1 MCGIAGFFTSKPSA
15 DSIPILNRMAD
26 SIRHRGPDDFGVYS
40 DPYCSLGHRRLSIV
54 DLSTGHQPMSNETG
68 QIRVVFNGEIY
79 NHADLRPELEAAG
92 HRYQSRSD
100 TETILHAYEQFGPDC
115 VTRFRGMFA
124 FAIWDQPARTLFLAR
139 DRLGIKPLY
148 YFFDGT
154 VFVFASEIKAL
165 LMHPR
170 ISPRLEESLL
180 PEYLS
185 FGYISEER
193 TLFAGIRKLMPGHT
207 MRISLDDFTPR
218 IDCYWQLPARVT
230 GESRTDAEWTQATR
244 SNLEESVRLRLMSDV
259 PLGVFL
265 SGGLDSS
272 AIAAIMQGMVS
283 EPVKTFSVGYSEAQ
297 YSELSYARAVAKLL
311 GTDHQEIVVSKSDF
325 FARLPSLVW
334 HEDEPITWP
343 SSVSLHFVSE
353 LAAQRVKVVLTGE
366 GSDELFGGYGRY
378 RYQLL
383 NQRWL
388 KIYQL
393 LPNGARRMIRENIE
407 SSSLLSG
414 SLRRKLN
421 HTVLGRTGNI
431 ESLYLENFYGAF
443 SQKELAGLFHLSGDP
458 FASYLAAWNAAPNLP
473 PLERMLYADKR
484 TYLIELLM
492 KQDRMSMSASI
503 ESRVPFLDHV
513 FVEFASQIPA
523 RLKITKGSAKHILK
537 ESVSDLLPASIVH
550 RKKMGFPTPLRQ
562 WLMEPDS
569 APLYDFLQDSDGL
582 LAEYIE
588 RDRLAALL
596 TRHRSGAE
604 DATNR
609 IWNLLNLQLWG
620 DIFLRGNRERW
631 SGGLLT
637 PSRMPASV

>member
-1 MCGIAGFFTSKPSA
+1 MCGIAGFVGSKPSP
-15 DSIPILNRMAD
+15 DSVPILNRMSD
-26 SIRHRGPDDFGVYS
+26 CIRHRGPDDFGAYS
-40 DPYCSLGHRRLSIV
+40 DAYCSLGHRRLSIV
-54 DLSTGHQPMSNETG
+54 DLSTGHQPMANETG
-68 QIRVVFNGEIY
+68 QIHVIFNGEIY

-92 HRYQSRSD
+92 HRYHSRSD

-124 FAIWDQPARTLFLAR
+124 FAIWDERARVLFLAR

-165 LMHPR
+165 LKHPR

-185 FGYISEER
+185 FGYVSEER
-193 TLFAGIRKLMPGHT
+193 TLFSGIRKLMPGHT
-207 MRISLDDFTPR
+207 LRISVDDFTPK
-218 IDCYWQLPARVT
+218 IAAYWQLPTRLT
-230 GESRTDAEWTQATR
+230 GETRSDAEWTAATR
-244 SNLEESVRLRLMSDV
+244 SNLEESVRLRLMADV

-272 AIAAIMQGMVS
+272 AIAAIMRRMVA
-283 EPVKTFSVGYSEAQ
+283 EPVKTFSVGYAEAQ
-297 YSELSYARAVAKLL
+297 YSELSYARAVAGQL
-311 GTDHQEIVVSKSDF
+311 GTDHQEIVISKSDF
-325 FARLPSLVW
+325 FGRLPSLIW
-334 HEDEPITWP
+334 HEDEPIAWP
-343 SSVSLHFVSE
+343 SSVSLHFVSQ
-353 LAAQRVKVVLTGE
+353 LAAKRVKVVLTGE
-366 GSDELFGGYGRY
+366 GSDEVFGGYGRY

-383 NQRWL
+383 NERWL
-388 KIYQL
+388 RMYRL
-393 LPNGARRMIRENIE
+393 VPASARRMIREKIE

-414 SLRRKLN
+414 SIRRKLN
-421 HTVLGRTGNI
+421 HTVLGREGTLQ
-431 ESLYLENFYGAF
+431 SLYLENFYGAF
-443 SQKELAGLFHLSGDP
+443 SQKELAGLFHLAGDP
-458 FASYLAAWNAAPNLP
+458 FANYLKAWSAAPDLP
-473 PLERMLYADKR
+473 TLERMLYADKR

-492 KQDRMSMSASI
+492 KQDQMSMSASI
-503 ESRVPFLDHV
+503 ESRVPFLDQE

-523 RLKITKGSAKHILK
+523 RLKISKGSAKHILK
-537 ESVSDLLPASIVH
+537 QAVHDLLPQSIIH

-569 APLYDFLQDSDGL
+569 APLYEFLQDEDGL
-582 LAEYIE
+582 LAGYID

-596 TRHRSGAE
+596 ARHRGGAE
-604 DATNR
+604 DATDR

-620 DIFLRGNRERW
+620 DIFLTGNRERW

-637 PSRMPASV
+637 PSRMPAPV